1 MTIKDLR
8 FAINRNDRIFQ
19 HSGTWINAWKDYC
32 QENGIY
38 FEFVDCYQPD
48 IIEKLKSFD
57 CILWHVGNYVLADM
71 MVGRSI
77 LYSAK
82 NMGLEI
88 FPDFN
93 TSWHFDDKVAETYL
107 LQAANVPIPE
117 SWMFYLY
124 DDCVSWLKNSAKFPL
139 IAKLRCGS
147 GSNNVRLLKSTGEA
161 IRYATKMFSGGFK
174 PSPSLLFKT
183 KSQVLSSRDWK
194 TIMSRFKRIPEFL
207 HTLKHAKAFPNEK
220 GYVFFQEYIPNDGYD
235 LKIVVVG
242 DKLSF
247 IGRNIRKGD
256 YRASGGGDLF
266 YEKSLISQNVISSA
280 FEASD
285 KLGFQCMGYDYV
297 VDKSTGIGKIV
308 EISYG
313 FSHTALLNAG
323 GFFDRNSEWHNEPL
337 NAPVEVIKNITKEI
351 LKHGSDQI

>member
-8 FAINRNDRIFQ
+8 FAINKNDKIFH
-19 HSGTWINAWKDYC
+19 HSGTWIKAWADYC
-32 QENGIY
+32 QENEIY
-38 FEFVDCYQPD
+38 YEFVDCYQPD
-48 IIEKLKSFD
+48 VIERLRKFD
-57 CILWHVGNYVLADM
+57 CLFWHIGNYVLQDM
-71 MVGRSI
+71 MMGRSI
-77 LYSAK
+77 LFSVS
-82 NMGLEI
+82 NMGLKI

-107 LQAANVPIPE
+107 LQSGEVPIPE

-124 DDCVSWLKNSAKFPL
+124 EDCVDWLESKANYPL

-147 GSNNVRLLKSTGEA
+147 GSNNVRLLKTKQEA
-161 IRYATKMFSGGFK
+161 VVYAKKMFTEGFK
-174 PSPSLLFKT
+174 THPSLLFKT

-194 TIMSRFKRIPEFL
+194 TLKARFKRIPEFL
-207 HTLKHAKAFPNEK
+207 QTLSHAKMFPKEK
-220 GYVFFQEYIPNDGYD
+220 GYVFFQEFIPNDGYD

-266 YEKSLISQNVISSA
+266 YEKNLISQNIISSA
-280 FEASD
+280 FTASD
-285 KLGFQCMGYDYV
+285 KLRFQCMGYDYV
-297 VDKSTGIGKIV
+297 VDKMTGKGKIV

-313 FSHTALLNAG
+313 FSHIALLNAG
-323 GFFDRNSEWHNEPL
+323 GFFDRNGIWYNEPL
-337 NAPVEVIKNITKEI
+337 NAPVEVIKNITAQI
-351 LKHGSDQI
+351 LKESN